1 METIQQFDVAV
12 IGAGHAGV
20 EAALAAAKRGC
31 KTALFTISLDQI
43 ANMPCNP
50 SIGGSAKG
58 HLVRE
63 IDALG
68 GIMGIA
74 GDRCCIQMRML
85 NRSKGASVHSPRAQ
99 ADRRMYHTFVKKMCE
114 DTPNLHIMQTEI
126 ADILL
131 DENRCV
137 TGVVNTF
144 GAVYGCRAAV
154 LCTGTFL
161 NGRVYIG
168 KHGRESGPDACLPAN
183 LLSEKLAAA
192 GISLRR
198 FKTGTPCRVHRRSID
213 YTKLTAQYGDNDP
226 QPFSFE
232 NSASCLRN
240 DAVCYIANTN
250 PETHR
255 IIREN
260 LGESPLYS
268 KMISGIGP
276 RYCPSVE
283 DKVVRFAERERH
295 QIFVEPTGVDTDEMY
310 LQGFSTS
317 LPEHVQ
323 LQMLRSVRGFENIE
337 IMRSAYAIE
346 YDCINPLC
354 LSHTLAFKEFHGLFS
369 AGQFNGTSG
378 YEEAAAQGLIAGINA
393 SAYALNDAPLEL
405 SRSSSYIGT
414 LIDDLVTKGTDDP
427 YRMMTARSEYRL
439 SLRHS
444 NADARLTPIG
454 HDYGL
459 ISEERYSAFQRKMEH
474 IADAIE
480 LIRAYSVSPDKAVC
494 DYLEKIGS
502 SPIRQPQKLYSI
514 LKRPQVDF
522 CEITK
527 IIGISF
533 QMSTD
538 EIEETVLRVKYED
551 YIQRQNQQNAHLQSL
566 ERIRLPQ
573 NLDYHAIRGLSSE
586 AAEKLTKI
594 QPSQLAQASRVS
606 GVSPAD
612 ISILM
617 TWLKA
622 GGYHD

>member
-1 METIQQFDVAV
+1 MEPIRSFDVAV

-20 EAALAAAKRGC
+20 EVAIASAKRGC

-74 GDRCCIQMRML
+74 GDHCCIQMRML

-99 ADRRMYHTFVKKMCE
+99 ADRRMYHSYVKQICE
-114 DTPNLHIMQTEI
+114 NTPNLHIIQTEI
-126 ADILL
+126 ADIVF
-131 DENRCV
+131 DEKHCV
-137 TGVVNTF
+137 TGVINAF
-144 GAVYGCRAAV
+144 GAFYACKAAV

-161 NGRVYIG
+161 KGMVYIG
-168 KHGRESGPDACLPAN
+168 RHGEESGPDACVPAKR
-183 LLSEKLAAA
+183 LSESLVKA

-213 YTKLTAQYGDNDP
+213 YSVLQPQYGDTNP
-226 QPFSFE
+226 VPFSF
-232 NSASCLRN
+232 AHDGKPLRN

-250 PETHR
+250 ENTHR
-255 IIREN
+255 IICEN
-260 LGESPLYS
+260 IGESPLYS

-276 RYCPSVE
+276 RYCPSIE
-283 DKVVRFAERERH
+283 DKVIRFAARERH
-295 QIFVEPTGVDTDEMY
+295 QIFVEPTGIDTEEMY

-323 LQMLRSVRGFENIE
+323 IQMLRSVRGFERIE

-346 YDCINPLC
+346 YDCINPIC
-354 LSHTLAFKEFHGLFS
+354 LDLTLAFKELHGLFS

-393 SAYALNDAPLEL
+393 SAYVLDDVPLEL

-444 NADARLTPIG
+444 TADARLTPIG
-454 HDYGL
+454 RKYGL
-459 ISEERYSAFQRKMEH
+459 IDDERFARFTRKMEN
-474 IADAIE
+474 IANAIDR
-480 LIRAYSVSPDKAVC
+480 IKAVTVQPTDALN
-494 DYLEKIGS
+494 DYLNKIGT
-502 SPIRQPQKLYSI
+502 SPITQAQKLYHI
-514 LKRPQVDF
+514 LKRPQVEFD
-522 CEITK
+522 EITK
-527 IIGISF
+527 ALGI
-533 QMSTD
+533 TYDLTPD
-538 EIEETVLRVKYED
+538 EQEEVALTIKYDE
-551 YIQRQNQQNAHLQSL
+551 YIARQNQQNAHLKDL
-566 ERIRLPQ
+566 ERVILPPD
-573 NLDYHAIRGLSSE
+573 LDYRAIHGLSSE
-586 AAEKLTKI
+586 AAEKLAAVR
-594 QPSQLAQASRVS
+594 PSQLAQASRIS

-612 ISILM
+612 IALIM
-617 TWLKA
+617 TFLKA
-622 GGYHD
+622 GGYRG